1 METIGHGRPRA
12 HLIAAVAIVAT
23 AMAVGAPATAAAK
36 GKPVQVKLAGV
47 SQSRLVDKG
56 TVKVSVKSPTGRRAR
71 LSIAVVQGGDRTK
84 VARKAKSKLKAGKR
98 KQFKVALNDDG
109 KRLVQSCI
117 TTKFVATA
125 QTGSGRELGR
135 AKASMKRDPAR
146 CDGSNPVGVDL
157 ANADRCDFDHP
168 AGRGMPV
175 PVPERLL
182 HEGRSVDRHRPA
194 AQPERG
200 VDARQ
205 LDPASTSTRPTS
217 TGATGSAPAP

>member
-23 AMAVGAPATAAAK
+23 AMVIGAPATGAAK

-56 TVKVSVKSPTGRRAR
+56 KVKVSVKSPTGRRAR

-109 KRLVQSCI
+109 RRLVQSCI

-135 AKASMKRDPAR
+135 AR
-146 CDGSNPVGVDL
+146 
-157 ANADRCDFDHP
+157 
-168 AGRGMPV
+168 
-175 PVPERLL
+175 
-182 HEGRSVDRHRPA
+182 
-194 AQPERG
+194 
-200 VDARQ
+200 
-205 LDPASTSTRPTS
+205 TR
-217 TGATGSAPAP
+217 